1 MCHMYINTYI
11 YIYVICMYVSIYT
24 YAHTCVICMH
34 MYLHIYT
41 SCVNMYLHICHM
53 CIYIYIHLS
62 YVYIYMCASYVYIYI
77 CIHVSY
83 VYIYIYIYTLI
94 NVIIHVSYVCIYIY
108 LCIYILYYIIYIY
121 YILYISQLM
130 RANMMCSF
138 PRLFWLTFTAFTGRQ
153 PLGLGFW
160 ALTPT
165 SPQAHSQW
173 LGDIRCGAL
182 FDAGTQQ
189 PFVHASVVGTCIFSM
204 AWKSS
209 KEHEDRVRVWWD
221 TYLQSIFIYLCC
233 NYGGCLFFRP

>member
-1 MCHMYINTYI
+1 MYLYIYICAYLCHMYTYVFTYI
-11 YIYVICMYVSIYT
+11 HIMCKYVST
-24 YAHTCVICMH
+24 YMSYVC
-34 MYLHIYT
+34 
-41 SCVNMYLHICHM
+41 
-53 CIYIYIHLS
+53 IYIHLS

-77 CIHVSY
+77 Y
-83 VYIYIYIYTLI
+83 VYMCHMYIYIYLYTLI
-94 NVIIHVSYVCIYIY
+94 NVIIHVSYVYIYIY
-108 LCIYILYYIIYIY
+108 ICVYIYIYIILYIYIY

>member
-1 MCHMYINTYI
+1 
-11 YIYVICMYVSIYT
+11 MYVSIYT

-53 CIYIYIHLS
+53 CIYIYICHMC
-62 YVYIYMCASYVYIYI
+62 IYMCASYVYIYI

-83 VYIYIYIYTLI
+83 VYIYTLI
-94 NVIIHVSYVCIYIY
+94 NVIIHVSYVCIYIFVY
-108 LCIYILYYIIYIY
+108 IYIYILYYIY